1 MPSDVSEQAD
11 YDSKIKL
18 KTKLSISRILK
29 FSIVLFLVFTGVTKA
44 QFEFDLDSNKIKA
57 GPEELQRMTGKY
69 YNYSDKNKVNI
80 EVTMIGGPAPG
91 KYLIPE
97 GTTLFDLLVM
107 AGGTMESMFEDIKV
121 VTLNSETP
129 SFKTR
134 TVTEYDYSNLYGT
147 KKEVAKSFQNPVVKP
162 GDLIILPNIKPAN
175 PFGAFYYITQITY
188 FLSSLISFYFLLER
202 LVRE

>member
-1 MPSDVSEQAD
+1 MNLA
-11 YDSKIKL
+11 
-18 KTKLSISRILK
+18 ISRILK
-29 FSIVLFLVFTGVTKA
+29 ITIFLFVIFTGAANA

-57 GPEELQRMTGKY
+57 GPEELQLKTGKY

-80 EVTMIGGPAPG
+80 EVTIIGGPAPG

-97 GTTLFDLLVM
+97 GTTLFDLLLM
-107 AGGTMESMFEDIKV
+107 GGATNEEMFEDIKV
-121 VTLNSETP
+121 VTLNSESPT
-129 SFKTR
+129 FKTR
-134 TVTEYDYSNLYGT
+134 NVTEYDYSMLYGT
-147 KKEVAKSFQNPVVKP
+147 KKEVAKSFQNPTVRP